1 MSSDAL
7 VVEDLG
13 QGVVDGDEV
22 LLVVHDLVDVLV
34 GPRVLVDERFGI
46 SVVPRLA
53 GICSRSPSRSSSR
66 RARPRESRRPA
77 PCEHEQYD
85 ADDPRPMTMYDR
97 VPIDPGMT
105 PRSPVRARMAPLRV
119 THTLRPWWCSRSVN
133 SVSAHGLL
141 TNAPELGGTG
151 RLLADRVIARSLTGR
166 GGTGFT

>member
-34 GPRVLVDERFGI
+34 GPWVLVDERFGI

-119 THTLRPWWCSRSVN
+119 THMLRPWWCSRSVKLWWQLIRC
-133 SVSAHGLL
+133 VSS
-141 TNAPELGGTG
+141 NG
-151 RLLADRVIARSLTGR
+151 RSRNTDSSCSTASIITSRLASA
-166 GGTGFT
+166 